1 NNIVPPKQNK
11 KQGCS
16 KFPRPHGLT
25 AAVPRLLHHRRGG
38 TSSTEYVLD
47 PRSCA
52 SPGGDPQ
59 GLLRPRPWGGWCH
72 RFTRASQVLRRG
84 PHQLLLRGVGDASV
98 DVARLSDHLHAGGG
112 AAIEPLGSNEPN
124 EKGRKKMDWTVSTEM
139 GCVGMEGHFL
149 GASVL
154 ITMEFQ
160 TQQLR
165 WR

>member
-1 NNIVPPKQNK
+1 MSPLHTSEP
-11 KQGCS
+11 GPA
-16 KFPRPHGLT
+16 PR
-25 AAVPRLLHHRRGG
+25 
-38 TSSTEYVLD
+38 TSPVT
-47 PRSCA
+47 
-52 SPGGDPQ
+52 
-59 GLLRPRPWGGWCH
+59 
-72 RFTRASQVLRRG
+72 SQ
-84 PHQLLLRGVGDASV
+84 GVGDASV

-112 AAIEPLGSNEPN
+112 AVIEPLGSNEPN
-124 EKGRKKMDWTVSTEM
+124 EKDSGKGRLAWVCGPVFATGRKKMDWTVSTEM